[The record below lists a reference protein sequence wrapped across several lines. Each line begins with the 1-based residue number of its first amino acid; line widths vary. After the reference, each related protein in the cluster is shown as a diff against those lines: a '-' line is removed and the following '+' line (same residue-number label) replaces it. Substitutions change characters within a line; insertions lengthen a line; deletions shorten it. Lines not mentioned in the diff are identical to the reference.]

1 MQDSATAQDRA
12 AKAARAKDKLRK
24 FQAQKRAT
32 AAANGTPT
40 SPSSP
45 PLSPVATTAV
55 RPVSP
60 AIEPPPS
67 IARILEASK
76 RAERSTAPSPPS
88 AASTTPALDPA
99 PPVAP
104 AADSARGAAQS
115 LGTAPTPRRPS
126 PPPTLFD
133 ESVPAARRAFSP
145 PLPAAAAAVDSTTTP
160 NYSPLIRSI
169 ASPPPP
175 RAAPPARSDT
185 VSPTASVTSGT
196 TTTSS
201 SFFSLSKNA
210 AHLFGGLAATAR
222 DGAVAAARRG
232 LQQQQQQN
240 PYYSPRGR
248 GYEDESPARTSLDS
262 RTDRHRVGSFD
273 FEDDGAPE
281 SRLRSDA
288 DFPMSTTTTSES
300 RPSRADDRSAF
311 FSPSPP
317 EVAQLAAER
326 DSLQAHIR
334 DLEAQLSES
343 VDPRQVEGLREL
355 VDRLEEEVSG
365 FKAREEEN
373 DARRHDLER
382 GVGLAREALQDAN
395 GQLAA
400 KDVDLERLA
409 AELAVARSATETA
422 ATEAAADRD
431 RLNERAQRAEEEAA
445 RTAQELARL
454 REERGDAVVES
465 QREREA
471 AVEQDR
477 IEFEER
483 LVRFERDARD
493 ERERE
498 RAARTEV
505 ERERDTVR
513 TELEAERERVH
524 ALEAAVAAAETS
536 APEPSHTTKVNELEA
551 ELDELRQ
558 TLARRGEVLAS
569 TRQDRT
575 DAEQVSLERQER
587 IDALGGDLAAL
598 GDEPAR
604 CRSDLEKAST
614 ERESIREELNR
625 YVSSH
630 GAIVERLRDQVD
642 QATREAD
649 ELRDRAGDLGALQAQ
664 LDEAI
669 TARADAEKR
678 LSERDGRM
686 SDLEAELAS
695 TKDQLSTHTT
705 RADHLQVQ
713 LAAAGSAQE
722 ELQKQLST
730 AQQQLSTVQQQLAS
744 AEQARDTASAD
755 ETVSRADLQKSLDE
769 ALERGSSLQTKL
781 KASEEQSA
789 IRDENLATARREL
802 ALLQEQYATLEKA
815 SREARSVD
823 EEMVESLRKE
833 LSNVQQEAEGLRQQV
848 RESTDRIA
856 KLEEDAAA
864 VRDEADKLRQN
875 LASLGDE
882 AAAVHSQADELRR
895 KLETAEA
902 NAASAETAVEQLR
915 AETAAQ
921 QQRLERVQAELT
933 AEQTR
938 AVTADDALK
947 LAQKDLDEAR
957 TQLDT
962 LQEAKQSTLDE
973 LEKLRAEHNAT
984 PPSAPQDVERIAEL
998 EARVQRLEQ
1007 ATTSAGTETER
1018 LRSVEA
1024 DLRKRVESG
1033 PATGTSIAS
1042 SIAGLSRSSTPTL
1055 TNGNKLTEL
1064 ERDLQVFKD
1073 VLAASES
1080 RATGLQHSLDAAE
1093 KDLDDR
1099 ESEILRLESLL
1110 EDAAAKER
1118 ELETDMA
1125 ALAAKVAEHASRNTE
1140 LQSQVDRSKSFAAA
1154 PLEPNGHKAEVEKLE
1169 AALATAEGDLA
1180 GAQQARQAAEDDL
1193 RAQLDQLRTELKSRT
1208 VEAEAAAAR
1217 STGLATEL
1225 EAARAEIARLET
1237 AHIEAQR
1244 QHDDL
1249 AITHSSLRSE
1259 LDAFTSSDTS
1269 TAEEIAALKA
1279 SLATA
1284 ADSEA
1289 SAQQQLASLHNELS
1303 RLETAKR
1310 EVDEELAQCRGEVE
1324 ETSATLSAAMAE
1336 LDSTKDEVVEL
1347 EKSVEDLRIKL
1358 RRAQEGR
1365 LASEQEIKAIEERL
1379 ADAVRSKEVAESE
1392 PVTLRQGAE
1401 SASPA
1406 GLGPPELDERER
1418 AELEALRQE
1427 LEVERA
1433 RFAEASRALVDVREM
1448 HSKARQEVERLHA
1461 IATGPANEA
1470 SPSTNGKSDQSA
1482 DEASDALRLQISE
1495 AQAKI
1500 RQLEQDVFTLES
1512 TRLKMLKA
1520 NGDLKSQVESMM
1532 DALAQERTRA
1542 RMQQAD
1548 AESSTQYDH
1557 PSASTANRS
1566 QPSPGSARVPQG
1578 DFPAPPLTP
1587 SRRGHV
1593 HRRTAST
1600 LAPVSEVSDS
1610 SHETAT
1616 GYQVEAGL
1624 DEAGEELAGVD
1635 PLTPL
1640 GSPPIVTAINTPAA
1654 SVAPTPMLP
1663 RSSTMGD
1670 RLPDAAA
1677 TPASRK
1683 DHVRRA
1689 SLSLLKARMEEEF
1702 GVPDLDKAGPLSPVG
1717 RGPSPGGASDGPR
1730 THRVPL
1736 SRDLVCARFRMALF
1750 VDRYRPRSLDDLDY
1764 HPELSSRLRALAAG
1778 DFPHTLFYGPSGAGK
1793 KTRIM
1798 ATLRELFGPGVEK
1811 LRIEQRTFLTPS
1823 KRKLDVNIVQS
1834 NYHIEITPSDLGN
1847 YDRAVVQEVLK
1858 DIAQTQQVDLNARKR
1873 FKVVIINEA
1882 DGMSRDAQSALR
1894 RTMEKFTSSLRVILC
1909 ANSTSKIIGPIRS
1922 RCLLLR
1928 VGAPTEE
1935 QINGVVQK
1943 VAAAENIA
1951 IPDHVSLLLSRISLG
1966 NLRRAILSFEALYA
1980 QDPAFKS
1987 VKPDH
1992 SLLTTGKQDA
2002 RDIDA
2007 VPRPDWEKY
2016 AAKTAEKI
2024 MSDQKPETLL
2034 EVRGMFY
2041 ELLVHCIPA
2050 QLILATVT
2058 RRLLERVDEDLK
2070 ADVAYWAAFY
2080 DHRLKQGNKHIFH
2093 LEAYAAKIMLIQKQ
2107 HSLGFTE

>member
-1 MQDSATAQDRA
+1 MSSVASAGWSVG
-12 AKAARAKDKLRK
+12 L
-24 FQAQKRAT
+24 
-32 AAANGTPT
+32 
-40 SPSSP
+40 
-45 PLSPVATTAV
+45 
-55 RPVSP
+55 
-60 AIEPPPS
+60 
-67 IARILEASK
+67 
-76 RAERSTAPSPPS
+76 
-88 AASTTPALDPA
+88 
-99 PPVAP
+99 
-104 AADSARGAAQS
+104 
-115 LGTAPTPRRPS
+115 
-126 PPPTLFD
+126 TLF
-133 ESVPAARRAFSP
+133 
-145 PLPAAAAAVDSTTTP
+145 
-160 NYSPLIRSI
+160 
-169 ASPPPP
+169 
-175 RAAPPARSDT
+175 
-185 VSPTASVTSGT
+185 
-196 TTTSS
+196 
-201 SFFSLSKNA
+201 
-210 AHLFGGLAATAR
+210 
-222 DGAVAAARRG
+222 
-232 LQQQQQQN
+232 
-240 PYYSPRGR
+240 GR
-248 GYEDESPARTSLDS
+248 
-262 RTDRHRVGSFD
+262 
-273 FEDDGAPE
+273 
-281 SRLRSDA
+281 
-288 DFPMSTTTTSES
+288 
-300 RPSRADDRSAF
+300 
-311 FSPSPP
+311 
-317 EVAQLAAER
+317 Q
-326 DSLQAHIR
+326 
-334 DLEAQLSES
+334 
-343 VDPRQVEGLREL
+343 
-355 VDRLEEEVSG
+355 
-365 FKAREEEN
+365 
-373 DARRHDLER
+373 ER

-422 ATEAAADRD
+422 ATESAADRD

-454 REERGDAVVES
+454 REERSDAVVES

-471 AVEQDR
+471 AVEQVR

-513 TELEAERERVH
+513 TELEAERERVQ

-598 GDEPAR
+598 GDELAR

-630 GAIVERLRDQVD
+630 GAIVERLRDQFD

-664 LDEAI
+664 LDEAT

-984 PPSAPQDVERIAEL
+984 PPSAPQDDERIAEL
-998 EARVQRLEQ
+998 EARVQQLEQ

-1193 RAQLDQLRTELKSRT
+1193 RAQLDQLRNELESKT
-1208 VEAEAAAAR
+1208 VEAEAATGECPTDSSVRWDPLLTARFTEAR

-1225 EAARAEIARLET
+1225 EAARAEIERLET

-1249 AITHSSLRSE
+1249 AIKHSSLRSE
-1259 LDAFTSSDTS
+1259 LDAFTSSDT

-1289 SAQQQLASLHNELS
+1289 SAQQQLASLSDELS

-1310 EVDEELAQCRGEVE
+1310 EADEELAQCRGEVE

-1347 EKSVEDLRIKL
+1347 EKSVEDLRIEL

-1418 AELEALRQE
+1418 AELEALRQG

-1600 LAPVSEVSDS
+1600 LTPVSEVSDS

-1736 SRDLVCARFRMALF
+1736 SRDLVWCAACRGDLF
-1750 VDRYRPRSLDDLDY
+1750 V
-1764 HPELSSRLRALAAG
+1764 
-1778 DFPHTLFYGPSGAGK
+1778 
-1793 KTRIM
+1793 
-1798 ATLRELFGPGVEK
+1798 V
-1811 LRIEQRTFLTPS
+1811 
-1823 KRKLDVNIVQS
+1823 
-1834 NYHIEITPSDLGN
+1834 
-1847 YDRAVVQEVLK
+1847 
-1858 DIAQTQQVDLNARKR
+1858 
-1873 FKVVIINEA
+1873 
-1882 DGMSRDAQSALR
+1882 
-1894 RTMEKFTSSLRVILC
+1894 
-1909 ANSTSKIIGPIRS
+1909 
-1922 RCLLLR
+1922 
-1928 VGAPTEE
+1928 
-1935 QINGVVQK
+1935 
-1943 VAAAENIA
+1943 
-1951 IPDHVSLLLSRISLG
+1951 
-1966 NLRRAILSFEALYA
+1966 
-1980 QDPAFKS
+1980 
-1987 VKPDH
+1987 
-1992 SLLTTGKQDA
+1992 
-2002 RDIDA
+2002 
-2007 VPRPDWEKY
+2007 
-2016 AAKTAEKI
+2016 
-2024 MSDQKPETLL
+2024 
-2034 EVRGMFY
+2034 
-2041 ELLVHCIPA
+2041 
-2050 QLILATVT
+2050 
-2058 RRLLERVDEDLK
+2058 
-2070 ADVAYWAAFY
+2070 
-2080 DHRLKQGNKHIFH
+2080 
-2093 LEAYAAKIMLIQKQ
+2093 
-2107 HSLGFTE
+2107 